1 MIGRLFGARETIEV
15 PCTVELENTAE
26 FLQANVSL
34 QGVVAEFGDRVLVH
48 DAPTSVPFGAHEFF
62 ERRATLT
69 RANAIDRLLAKASA
83 YLELTEL
90 YEVGFDRES
99 VRGNVRQSCD
109 GLTTTT
115 T

>member
-15 PCTVELENTAE
+15 PCTVELEHTAE

-34 QGVVAEFGDRVLVH
+34 EGVVAEVGDRVLVH
-48 DAPTSVPFGAHEFF
+48 DAPTSVPFGDHQFF

-69 RANAIDRLLAKASA
+69 RANALDRLLAKASA

-90 YEVGFDRES
+90 YEVGFDREAF
-99 VRGNVRQSCD
+99 G
-109 GLTTTT
+109 GAPAKTFTA
-115 T
+115 